1 MRTALPG
8 IKSIGYLPCKNLPPF
23 ILQKYLVGIPVGI
36 YAVATPVEF
45 FTNASCEADQDPDNG
60 STIEKTTLQF
70 STTQNLPYGIP
81 LAFVVKD
88 VNDRAYVIGFREA
101 PFPVITVNTSITDEK
116 NIYVVKVQFNA
127 RKSLVPCSV

>member
-1 MRTALPG
+1 M
-8 IKSIGYLPCKNLPPF
+8 PCKNLPPF

-101 PFPVITVNTSITDEK
+101 PFPLITTNTSITDDK

-127 RKSLVPCSV
+127 RKSLVPCSY